1 MNTGQQETNGD
12 EFLNKK
18 ELAARLKV
26 SVRTV
31 EQWQHDGH
39 IPYLRVSGVLLFH
52 WPAVVKALTENFTI
66 RRGGSAT
73 PERADET
80 VKAEILKTEMPG
92 TARQVAPG
100 KSGDESPQSK
110 RRAE

>member
-1 MNTGQQETNGD
+1 MARAEEPKANMETNGD

-26 SVRTV
+26 SLRTV

-39 IPYLRVSGVLLFH
+39 IPYLRVAGVLLFH
-52 WPAVVKALTENFTI
+52 WPAVVKALTEKFTI

-73 PERADET
+73 PVRADE
-80 VKAEILKTEMPG
+80 ELKTESAKTEIG
-92 TARQVAPG
+92 AEG
-100 KSGDESPQSK
+100 KAQGGK
-110 RRAE
+110 R